1 MSKPRH
7 ADKDSAPTSSGPKQ
21 IHHLSN
27 YIFLFLLA
35 VFLIAVYTFLL
46 QKSYSTS
53 TLEANVDQNI
63 TCSDAIHKLV
73 SNTFTRD
80 DFTDINTVDNM
91 SSERYQTLQTTLNQ
105 IRSLNSTRYLY
116 TAKRNSEGKLIYLV
130 DGPDLDTSDFA
141 YPGTYIEDEM
151 IPYINSALSGKTI
164 YSQEII
170 DTTWGHI
177 FTACYPVKATDGSNE
192 IIGALCI
199 EMDMES
205 AYTFLSKSSRN
216 SLQIAI
222 AAAIVALLLLVCV
235 YHILQNQRAKDREQQ
250 MLLRKSAAAA
260 EAANKAKSAFL
271 FNMSHDIRTPMNAI
285 VGLTAI
291 AGANIESQD
300 RVIEC
305 LSKITES
312 SRHLLGL
319 INEVLD
325 MARIESGKMTLA
337 QEDFNLSELVDN
349 LITLTKPVLDE
360 HKHNFD
366 IHINHIEH
374 EAVCGDSLRI
384 QQVFVNLMSNAI
396 KYTPDGGNITFSIE
410 EKPNGFSELG
420 CYEFTIEDNG
430 IGMSPEFQK
439 IMFDPFSR
447 ADDHRTTR
455 VQGTGLG
462 MAISRNIVN
471 LMNGNIKV
479 ESTLHKGTK
488 ITVTIYLELQE
499 KEKEQDRNLM
509 NLPVLVVD
517 DDKTCCESTVA
528 TLKEIGITGE
538 WVLSGREAV
547 ERCYAHHELKNDY
560 FAVILDWKM
569 PDMDGIET
577 ARQIRKRIGKEITI
591 IVLTSYEFS
600 EIEEEAKAAGVDAFI
615 AKPLFR
621 SRLTAT
627 LRQFTSGRKEKTA
640 RNYLDEL
647 SEADYTGKRILLVE
661 DNELN
666 REIAVEILQ
675 MTGAEVETAENGKIA
690 VEKVEASPKG
700 LYDLIFMDIQMPVMN
715 GYEATAAIRSLPGE
729 QGKLPIVAMTANAF
743 AEDVQLAKNTG
754 MNGHIAKPLDMNKL
768 NDVLENWL

>member
-80 DFTDINTVDNM
+80 DFTDINTVDDM

-130 DGPDLDTSDFA
+130 DGLDLDTSDFA

-285 VGLTAI
+285 IGYAELSRNHLHEPDKLSEYLS
-291 AGANIESQD
+291 NIRTCGQKM
-300 RVIEC
+300 
-305 LSKITES
+305 LSIIDNILE
-312 SRHLLGL
+312 
-319 INEVLD
+319 I
-325 MARIESGKMTLA
+325 ARIENNQIVLEESICNIEESFDSCIVMFNTA
-337 QEDFNLSELVDN
+337 VQEKHQTITVHKQVANPYVYIDSSHLSE
-349 LITLTKPVLDE
+349 IVL
-360 HKHNFD
+360 NV
-366 IHINHIEH
+366 I
-374 EAVCGDSLRI
+374 
-384 QQVFVNLMSNAI
+384 SNAI
-396 KYTPDGGNITFSIE
+396 KYTGQNGKIDCCLTQKPHEDADWCYMEISIA
-410 EKPNGFSELG
+410 
-420 CYEFTIEDNG
+420 DNG
-430 IGMSPEFQK
+430 IGMSEEFQAH
-439 IMFDPFSR
+439 IFESFSR
-447 ADDHRTTR
+447 ERSSTISGIE
-455 VQGTGLG
+455 GTGLG
-462 MAISRNIVN
+462 MGIVKN
-471 LMNGNIKV
+471 LV
-479 ESTLHKGTK
+479 ELMHGTIEIQSSPGKGSTF
-488 ITVTIYLELQE
+488 TICIPC
-499 KEKEQDRNLM
+499 R
-509 NLPVLVVD
+509 
-517 DDKTCCESTVA
+517 
-528 TLKEIGITGE
+528 
-538 WVLSGREAV
+538 
-547 ERCYAHHELKNDY
+547 
-560 FAVILDWKM
+560 
-569 PDMDGIET
+569 T
-577 ARQIRKRIGKEITI
+577 ARK
-591 IVLTSYEFS
+591 
-600 EIEEEAKAAGVDAFI
+600 EEAE
-615 AKPLFR
+615 P
-621 SRLTAT
+621 
-627 LRQFTSGRKEKTA
+627 RKSSSDRPQKTFA
-640 RNYLDEL
+640 
-647 SEADYTGKRILLVE
+647 GKRILLAE
-661 DNELN
+661 DNDLN
-666 REIAVEILQ
+666 A
-675 MTGAEVETAENGKIA
+675 KIA
-690 VEKVEASPKG
+690 IELLSEEGLLVDRVSNGVACVEKLEKAAPDF
-700 LYDLIFMDIQMPVMN
+700 YDLILMDIQMPVMN
-715 GYEATAAIRSLPGE
+715 GYDATRKIRQLEDPFRSSI
-729 QGKLPIVAMTANAF
+729 PIIAMTANAF
-743 AEDVQLAKNTG
+743 AEDRQKALFVG
-754 MNGHIAKPLDMNKL
+754 MNDHVAKPVDMNVL
-768 NDVLENWL
+768 IPVLEKHIRTKKEN

>member
-130 DGPDLDTSDFA
+130 DGLDLDTSDFA

-285 VGLTAI
+285 IGYAELSRNHLHEPDKLSEYLS
-291 AGANIESQD
+291 NIRTCGQKM
-300 RVIEC
+300 
-305 LSKITES
+305 LSIIDNILE
-312 SRHLLGL
+312 
-319 INEVLD
+319 I
-325 MARIESGKMTLA
+325 ARIENNQIVLEESICNIEESFDSCIVMFNTA
-337 QEDFNLSELVDN
+337 VQEKHQTITVHKQVANPYVYIDSSHLSE
-349 LITLTKPVLDE
+349 IVL
-360 HKHNFD
+360 NV
-366 IHINHIEH
+366 I
-374 EAVCGDSLRI
+374 
-384 QQVFVNLMSNAI
+384 SNAI
-396 KYTPDGGNITFSIE
+396 KYTGQNGKIDCCLTQKPHEDADWCYMEISIA
-410 EKPNGFSELG
+410 
-420 CYEFTIEDNG
+420 DNG
-430 IGMSPEFQK
+430 IGMSEEFQAH
-439 IMFDPFSR
+439 IFESFSR
-447 ADDHRTTR
+447 EHSSTISGIE
-455 VQGTGLG
+455 GTGLG
-462 MAISRNIVN
+462 MGIVKN
-471 LMNGNIKV
+471 LVDLMHGMIEIQSSPGKG
-479 ESTLHKGTK
+479 STF
-488 ITVTIYLELQE
+488 TICIPC
-499 KEKEQDRNLM
+499 R
-509 NLPVLVVD
+509 
-517 DDKTCCESTVA
+517 
-528 TLKEIGITGE
+528 
-538 WVLSGREAV
+538 
-547 ERCYAHHELKNDY
+547 
-560 FAVILDWKM
+560 
-569 PDMDGIET
+569 T
-577 ARQIRKRIGKEITI
+577 ARK
-591 IVLTSYEFS
+591 
-600 EIEEEAKAAGVDAFI
+600 EEAEPRKSSSDRPQ
-615 AKPLFR
+615 K
-621 SRLTAT
+621 T
-627 LRQFTSGRKEKTA
+627 LA
-640 RNYLDEL
+640 
-647 SEADYTGKRILLVE
+647 GKRILLAE
-661 DNELN
+661 DNDLN
-666 REIAVEILQ
+666 AEIAIELLSEEGLLIDRVS
-675 MTGAEVETAENGKIA
+675 NGVA
-690 VEKVEASPKG
+690 CVEKLEKAAPDF
-700 LYDLIFMDIQMPVMN
+700 YDLILMDIQMPVMN
-715 GYEATAAIRSLPGE
+715 GYDATRKIRQLEDPFRSSI
-729 QGKLPIVAMTANAF
+729 PIIAMTANAF
-743 AEDVQLAKNTG
+743 AEDRQKALFVG
-754 MNGHIAKPLDMNKL
+754 MNDHVAKPVDMNVL
-768 NDVLENWL
+768 IPVLEKHIRTKKEN

>member
-130 DGPDLDTSDFA
+130 DGLDLDTSDFA

-285 VGLTAI
+285 IGYAELSLNHLHEPDKLSEYLSDIRTCGQKMLSI
-291 AGANIESQD
+291 IDNILE
-300 RVIEC
+300 I
-305 LSKITES
+305 
-312 SRHLLGL
+312 
-319 INEVLD
+319 
-325 MARIESGKMTLA
+325 ARIENNQIVLEESICNIEESFDSCIVMFNTA
-337 QEDFNLSELVDN
+337 VQEKHQTITVHKQVANPYVYIDSSHLSE
-349 LITLTKPVLDE
+349 IVL
-360 HKHNFD
+360 NV
-366 IHINHIEH
+366 I
-374 EAVCGDSLRI
+374 
-384 QQVFVNLMSNAI
+384 SNAI
-396 KYTPDGGNITFSIE
+396 KYTGQNGKIDCCLTQKPHEDADWCYMEISIA
-410 EKPNGFSELG
+410 
-420 CYEFTIEDNG
+420 DNG
-430 IGMSPEFQK
+430 IGMSEEFQAH
-439 IMFDPFSR
+439 IFESFSR
-447 ADDHRTTR
+447 EHSSTISGIE
-455 VQGTGLG
+455 GTGLG
-462 MAISRNIVN
+462 MGIVKN
-471 LMNGNIKV
+471 LVDLMHGMIEIQSSPGKG
-479 ESTLHKGTK
+479 STF
-488 ITVTIYLELQE
+488 TICIPC
-499 KEKEQDRNLM
+499 R
-509 NLPVLVVD
+509 
-517 DDKTCCESTVA
+517 TA
-528 TLKEIGITGE
+528 LKE
-538 WVLSGREAV
+538 EA
-547 ERCYAHHELKNDY
+547 E
-560 FAVILDWKM
+560 
-569 PDMDGIET
+569 P
-577 ARQIRKRIGKEITI
+577 RKSSSDRPQK
-591 IVLTSYEFS
+591 
-600 EIEEEAKAAGVDAFI
+600 
-615 AKPLFR
+615 
-621 SRLTAT
+621 T
-627 LRQFTSGRKEKTA
+627 LA
-640 RNYLDEL
+640 
-647 SEADYTGKRILLVE
+647 GKRILLAE
-661 DNELN
+661 DNDLN
-666 REIAVEILQ
+666 AEIAIELLSEEGLLVDR
-675 MTGAEVETAENGKIA
+675 VSNGVA
-690 VEKVEASPKG
+690 CVEKLEKAAPDF
-700 LYDLIFMDIQMPVMN
+700 YDLILMDIQMPVMN
-715 GYEATAAIRSLPGE
+715 GYDATRKIRQLEDPFRSSI
-729 QGKLPIVAMTANAF
+729 PIIAMTANAF
-743 AEDVQLAKNTG
+743 AEDRQKALFVG
-754 MNGHIAKPLDMNKL
+754 MNDHVAKPVDMNVL
-768 NDVLENWL
+768 IPVLEKHIRTKKEN

>member
-130 DGPDLDTSDFA
+130 DGLDLDTSDFA

-285 VGLTAI
+285 IGYAELSRNHLHEPDKLSEYLS
-291 AGANIESQD
+291 NIRTCGQKM
-300 RVIEC
+300 
-305 LSKITES
+305 LSIIDNILE
-312 SRHLLGL
+312 
-319 INEVLD
+319 I
-325 MARIESGKMTLA
+325 ARIENNQIVLEESICNIEESFDSCIVMFNTA
-337 QEDFNLSELVDN
+337 VQEKHQTITVHKQVANPYVYIDSSHLSE
-349 LITLTKPVLDE
+349 IVL
-360 HKHNFD
+360 NV
-366 IHINHIEH
+366 I
-374 EAVCGDSLRI
+374 
-384 QQVFVNLMSNAI
+384 SNAI
-396 KYTPDGGNITFSIE
+396 KYTGQNGKIDCCLTQKPHEDADWCYMEISIA
-410 EKPNGFSELG
+410 
-420 CYEFTIEDNG
+420 DNG
-430 IGMSPEFQK
+430 IGMSEEFQAH
-439 IMFDPFSR
+439 IFESFSR
-447 ADDHRTTR
+447 EHSSTISGIE
-455 VQGTGLG
+455 GTGLG
-462 MAISRNIVN
+462 MGIVKN
-471 LMNGNIKV
+471 LVDLMHGTIEIQSSPGKG
-479 ESTLHKGTK
+479 STF
-488 ITVTIYLELQE
+488 TICIPC
-499 KEKEQDRNLM
+499 R
-509 NLPVLVVD
+509 
-517 DDKTCCESTVA
+517 TA
-528 TLKEIGITGE
+528 LKE
-538 WVLSGREAV
+538 EA
-547 ERCYAHHELKNDY
+547 EPRKSSSDRPQKTLAGKWILLAEDNDLNAEIAIEL
-560 FAVILDWKM
+560 
-569 PDMDGIET
+569 
-577 ARQIRKRIGKEITI
+577 
-591 IVLTSYEFS
+591 
-600 EIEEEAKAAGVDAFI
+600 
-615 AKPLFR
+615 
-621 SRLTAT
+621 
-627 LRQFTSGRKEKTA
+627 
-640 RNYLDEL
+640 L
-647 SEADYTGKRILLVE
+647 SEEGLLV
-661 DNELN
+661 D
-666 REIAVEILQ
+666 RVS
-675 MTGAEVETAENGKIA
+675 NGVA
-690 VEKVEASPKG
+690 CVEKLEKVAPDF
-700 LYDLIFMDIQMPVMN
+700 YDLILMDIQMPVMN
-715 GYEATAAIRSLPGE
+715 GYDATRKIRQLEDPFRSSI
-729 QGKLPIVAMTANAF
+729 PIIAMTANAF
-743 AEDVQLAKNTG
+743 AEDRQKALFVG
-754 MNGHIAKPLDMNKL
+754 MNDHVAKPVDMNVL
-768 NDVLENWL
+768 IPVLEKHIRTKKEN

>member
-27 YIFLFLLA
+27 YIFLFLLT

-130 DGPDLDTSDFA
+130 DGLDLDTSDFA

-285 VGLTAI
+285 IGYAELSRNHLHEPDKLSEYLS
-291 AGANIESQD
+291 NIRTCGQKM
-300 RVIEC
+300 
-305 LSKITES
+305 LSIIDNILE
-312 SRHLLGL
+312 
-319 INEVLD
+319 I
-325 MARIESGKMTLA
+325 ARIENNQIVLEESICNIEESFDSCIVMFNTA
-337 QEDFNLSELVDN
+337 VQEKHQTITVHKQVANPYVYIDSSHLSE
-349 LITLTKPVLDE
+349 IVL
-360 HKHNFD
+360 NV
-366 IHINHIEH
+366 I
-374 EAVCGDSLRI
+374 
-384 QQVFVNLMSNAI
+384 SNAI
-396 KYTPDGGNITFSIE
+396 KYTGQNGKIDCCLTQKPHEDADWCYMEISIA
-410 EKPNGFSELG
+410 
-420 CYEFTIEDNG
+420 DNG
-430 IGMSPEFQK
+430 IGMSEEFQAH
-439 IMFDPFSR
+439 IFESFSR
-447 ADDHRTTR
+447 EHSSTISGIE
-455 VQGTGLG
+455 GTGLG
-462 MAISRNIVN
+462 MGIVKN
-471 LMNGNIKV
+471 LVDLMHGMIEIQSSPGKG
-479 ESTLHKGTK
+479 STF
-488 ITVTIYLELQE
+488 TICIPC
-499 KEKEQDRNLM
+499 R
-509 NLPVLVVD
+509 
-517 DDKTCCESTVA
+517 
-528 TLKEIGITGE
+528 
-538 WVLSGREAV
+538 
-547 ERCYAHHELKNDY
+547 
-560 FAVILDWKM
+560 
-569 PDMDGIET
+569 T
-577 ARQIRKRIGKEITI
+577 ARK
-591 IVLTSYEFS
+591 
-600 EIEEEAKAAGVDAFI
+600 EEAEPRKSSSDRPQ
-615 AKPLFR
+615 K
-621 SRLTAT
+621 T
-627 LRQFTSGRKEKTA
+627 LA
-640 RNYLDEL
+640 
-647 SEADYTGKRILLVE
+647 GKRILLAE
-661 DNELN
+661 DNDLN
-666 REIAVEILQ
+666 AEIAIELLSEEGLLVDR
-675 MTGAEVETAENGKIA
+675 VSNGVA
-690 VEKVEASPKG
+690 CVEKLEKAAPDF
-700 LYDLIFMDIQMPVMN
+700 YDLILMDIQMPVMN
-715 GYEATAAIRSLPGE
+715 GYDATRKIRQLEDPFRSSI
-729 QGKLPIVAMTANAF
+729 PIIAMTANAF
-743 AEDVQLAKNTG
+743 AEDRQKALFVG
-754 MNGHIAKPLDMNKL
+754 MNDHVAKPVDMNVL
-768 NDVLENWL
+768 IPVLEKHIRTKKEN

>member
-130 DGPDLDTSDFA
+130 DGLDLDTSDFA

-285 VGLTAI
+285 IGYAEFSRNHLHEPDKLSEYLS
-291 AGANIESQD
+291 NIRTCGQKM
-300 RVIEC
+300 
-305 LSKITES
+305 LSIIDNILE
-312 SRHLLGL
+312 
-319 INEVLD
+319 I
-325 MARIESGKMTLA
+325 ARIENNQIVLEESICNIEESFDSCIVMFNTA
-337 QEDFNLSELVDN
+337 VQEKHQTITVHKQVANPYVYIDSSHLSE
-349 LITLTKPVLDE
+349 IVL
-360 HKHNFD
+360 NV
-366 IHINHIEH
+366 I
-374 EAVCGDSLRI
+374 
-384 QQVFVNLMSNAI
+384 SNAI
-396 KYTPDGGNITFSIE
+396 KYTGQNGKIDCCLTQKPHEDADWCYMEISIA
-410 EKPNGFSELG
+410 
-420 CYEFTIEDNG
+420 DNG
-430 IGMSPEFQK
+430 IGMSEEFQAH
-439 IMFDPFSR
+439 IFESFSR
-447 ADDHRTTR
+447 EHSSTISGIE
-455 VQGTGLG
+455 GTGLG
-462 MAISRNIVN
+462 MGIVKN
-471 LMNGNIKV
+471 LVDLMHGMIEIQSSPGKG
-479 ESTLHKGTK
+479 STF
-488 ITVTIYLELQE
+488 TICIPC
-499 KEKEQDRNLM
+499 R
-509 NLPVLVVD
+509 
-517 DDKTCCESTVA
+517 
-528 TLKEIGITGE
+528 
-538 WVLSGREAV
+538 
-547 ERCYAHHELKNDY
+547 
-560 FAVILDWKM
+560 
-569 PDMDGIET
+569 T
-577 ARQIRKRIGKEITI
+577 ARK
-591 IVLTSYEFS
+591 
-600 EIEEEAKAAGVDAFI
+600 EEAEPRKSSSDRPQ
-615 AKPLFR
+615 K
-621 SRLTAT
+621 T
-627 LRQFTSGRKEKTA
+627 LA
-640 RNYLDEL
+640 
-647 SEADYTGKRILLVE
+647 GKRILLAE
-661 DNELN
+661 DNDLN
-666 REIAVEILQ
+666 AEIAIELLSEEGLLVDR
-675 MTGAEVETAENGKIA
+675 VSNGVA
-690 VEKVEASPKG
+690 CVEKLEKAAPDF
-700 LYDLIFMDIQMPVMN
+700 YDLILMDIQMPVMN
-715 GYEATAAIRSLPGE
+715 GYDATRKIRQLEDPFRSSI
-729 QGKLPIVAMTANAF
+729 PIIAMTANAF
-743 AEDVQLAKNTG
+743 AEDRQKALFVG
-754 MNGHIAKPLDMNKL
+754 MNDHVAKPVDMNVL
-768 NDVLENWL
+768 IPVLEKHIRTKKEN

>member
-80 DFTDINTVDNM
+80 DFTDINTVDDM

-130 DGPDLDTSDFA
+130 DGLDLDTSDFA

-260 EAANKAKSAFL
+260 EAANKAKSTFL

-285 VGLTAI
+285 IGYAELSRNHLHEPDKLSEYLS
-291 AGANIESQD
+291 NIRTCGQKM
-300 RVIEC
+300 
-305 LSKITES
+305 LSIIDNILE
-312 SRHLLGL
+312 
-319 INEVLD
+319 I
-325 MARIESGKMTLA
+325 ARIENNQIVLEESICNIEESFDSCIVMFNTA
-337 QEDFNLSELVDN
+337 VQEKHQTIAVHKQVANPYVYIDSSHLSE
-349 LITLTKPVLDE
+349 IVL
-360 HKHNFD
+360 NV
-366 IHINHIEH
+366 I
-374 EAVCGDSLRI
+374 
-384 QQVFVNLMSNAI
+384 SNAI
-396 KYTPDGGNITFSIE
+396 KYTGQNGKIDCCLTQKPHEDADWCYMEISIA
-410 EKPNGFSELG
+410 
-420 CYEFTIEDNG
+420 DNG
-430 IGMSPEFQK
+430 IGMSEEFQAH
-439 IMFDPFSR
+439 IFESFSR
-447 ADDHRTTR
+447 EHSSTISGIE
-455 VQGTGLG
+455 GTGLG
-462 MAISRNIVN
+462 MGIVKN
-471 LMNGNIKV
+471 LVDLMHGMIEIQSSPGKG
-479 ESTLHKGTK
+479 STF
-488 ITVTIYLELQE
+488 TICIPC
-499 KEKEQDRNLM
+499 R
-509 NLPVLVVD
+509 
-517 DDKTCCESTVA
+517 
-528 TLKEIGITGE
+528 
-538 WVLSGREAV
+538 
-547 ERCYAHHELKNDY
+547 
-560 FAVILDWKM
+560 
-569 PDMDGIET
+569 T
-577 ARQIRKRIGKEITI
+577 ARK
-591 IVLTSYEFS
+591 
-600 EIEEEAKAAGVDAFI
+600 EEAEPRKSSSDRPQ
-615 AKPLFR
+615 K
-621 SRLTAT
+621 T
-627 LRQFTSGRKEKTA
+627 LA
-640 RNYLDEL
+640 
-647 SEADYTGKRILLVE
+647 GKRILLAE
-661 DNELN
+661 DNDLN
-666 REIAVEILQ
+666 AEIAIELLSEEGLLVDR
-675 MTGAEVETAENGKIA
+675 VSNGVA
-690 VEKVEASPKG
+690 CMEKLEKAAPDF
-700 LYDLIFMDIQMPVMN
+700 YDLILMDIQMPVMN
-715 GYEATAAIRSLPGE
+715 GYDATRKIRQLEDPFRSSI
-729 QGKLPIVAMTANAF
+729 PIIAMTANAF
-743 AEDVQLAKNTG
+743 AEDRQKALFVG
-754 MNGHIAKPLDMNKL
+754 MNDHVAKPVDMNVL
-768 NDVLENWL
+768 IPVLEKHIRTKKEN

>member
-130 DGPDLDTSDFA
+130 DGLDLDTSDFA

-285 VGLTAI
+285 IGYAELSQNHLHEPDKLSEYLS
-291 AGANIESQD
+291 NIRTCGQKM
-300 RVIEC
+300 
-305 LSKITES
+305 LSIIDNILE
-312 SRHLLGL
+312 
-319 INEVLD
+319 I
-325 MARIESGKMTLA
+325 ARIENNQIVLEESICNIEESFDSCIVMFNTA
-337 QEDFNLSELVDN
+337 VQEKHQTITVHKQVANPYVYIDSSHLSE
-349 LITLTKPVLDE
+349 IVL
-360 HKHNFD
+360 NV
-366 IHINHIEH
+366 I
-374 EAVCGDSLRI
+374 
-384 QQVFVNLMSNAI
+384 SNAI
-396 KYTPDGGNITFSIE
+396 KYTGQNGKIDCCLTQKPHEDADWCYMEISIA
-410 EKPNGFSELG
+410 
-420 CYEFTIEDNG
+420 DNG
-430 IGMSPEFQK
+430 IGMSEEFQAH
-439 IMFDPFSR
+439 IFESFSR
-447 ADDHRTTR
+447 EHSSTISGIE
-455 VQGTGLG
+455 GTGLG
-462 MAISRNIVN
+462 MGIVKN
-471 LMNGNIKV
+471 LVDLMHGTIEIQSSPGKG
-479 ESTLHKGTK
+479 STF
-488 ITVTIYLELQE
+488 TICIPC
-499 KEKEQDRNLM
+499 R
-509 NLPVLVVD
+509 
-517 DDKTCCESTVA
+517 TA
-528 TLKEIGITGE
+528 LKE
-538 WVLSGREAV
+538 EA
-547 ERCYAHHELKNDY
+547 E
-560 FAVILDWKM
+560 
-569 PDMDGIET
+569 P
-577 ARQIRKRIGKEITI
+577 RKSSSDRPQK
-591 IVLTSYEFS
+591 
-600 EIEEEAKAAGVDAFI
+600 
-615 AKPLFR
+615 
-621 SRLTAT
+621 T
-627 LRQFTSGRKEKTA
+627 LA
-640 RNYLDEL
+640 
-647 SEADYTGKRILLVE
+647 GKRILLAE
-661 DNELN
+661 DNDLN
-666 REIAVEILQ
+666 AEIAIELLSEEGLLVDR
-675 MTGAEVETAENGKIA
+675 VSNGVA
-690 VEKVEASPKG
+690 CVEKLEKVAPDF
-700 LYDLIFMDIQMPVMN
+700 YDLILMDIQMPVMN
-715 GYEATAAIRSLPGE
+715 GYDATRKIRQLEDPFRSSI
-729 QGKLPIVAMTANAF
+729 PIIAMTANAF
-743 AEDVQLAKNTG
+743 AEDRQKALFVG
-754 MNGHIAKPLDMNKL
+754 MNDHVAKPVDMNVL
-768 NDVLENWL
+768 IPVLEKHIRTKKEN

>member
-80 DFTDINTVDNM
+80 DFTDINTVDDM

-130 DGPDLDTSDFA
+130 DGLDLDTSDFA

-285 VGLTAI
+285 IGYAELSLNHLHEPDKLSEYLSDIRTCGQKMLSI
-291 AGANIESQD
+291 IDNILE
-300 RVIEC
+300 I
-305 LSKITES
+305 
-312 SRHLLGL
+312 
-319 INEVLD
+319 
-325 MARIESGKMTLA
+325 ARIENNQIVLEESICNIEESFDSCIVMFNTA
-337 QEDFNLSELVDN
+337 VQEKHQTITVHKQVANPYVYIDSSHLSE
-349 LITLTKPVLDE
+349 IVL
-360 HKHNFD
+360 NV
-366 IHINHIEH
+366 I
-374 EAVCGDSLRI
+374 
-384 QQVFVNLMSNAI
+384 SNAI
-396 KYTPDGGNITFSIE
+396 KYTGQNGKIDCCLTQKPHEDADWCYMEISIA
-410 EKPNGFSELG
+410 
-420 CYEFTIEDNG
+420 DNG
-430 IGMSPEFQK
+430 IGMSEEFQAH
-439 IMFDPFSR
+439 IFESFSR
-447 ADDHRTTR
+447 EHSSTISGIE
-455 VQGTGLG
+455 GTGLG
-462 MAISRNIVN
+462 MGIVKN
-471 LMNGNIKV
+471 LVDLMHGMIEIQSSPGKG
-479 ESTLHKGTK
+479 STF
-488 ITVTIYLELQE
+488 TICIPC
-499 KEKEQDRNLM
+499 R
-509 NLPVLVVD
+509 
-517 DDKTCCESTVA
+517 
-528 TLKEIGITGE
+528 
-538 WVLSGREAV
+538 
-547 ERCYAHHELKNDY
+547 
-560 FAVILDWKM
+560 
-569 PDMDGIET
+569 T
-577 ARQIRKRIGKEITI
+577 ARK
-591 IVLTSYEFS
+591 
-600 EIEEEAKAAGVDAFI
+600 EEAEPRKSSSDRPQ
-615 AKPLFR
+615 K
-621 SRLTAT
+621 T
-627 LRQFTSGRKEKTA
+627 LA
-640 RNYLDEL
+640 
-647 SEADYTGKRILLVE
+647 GKRILLAE
-661 DNELN
+661 DNDLN
-666 REIAVEILQ
+666 AEIAIELLSEEGLLVDR
-675 MTGAEVETAENGKIA
+675 VSNGVA
-690 VEKVEASPKG
+690 CVEKLEKAAPDF
-700 LYDLIFMDIQMPVMN
+700 YDLILMDIQMPVMN
-715 GYEATAAIRSLPGE
+715 GYDATRKIRQLEDPFRSSI
-729 QGKLPIVAMTANAF
+729 PIIAMTANAF
-743 AEDVQLAKNTG
+743 AEDRQKALFVG
-754 MNGHIAKPLDMNKL
+754 MNDHVAKPVDMNVL
-768 NDVLENWL
+768 IPVLEKHIRTKKEN

>member
-130 DGPDLDTSDFA
+130 DGLDLDTSDFA

-285 VGLTAI
+285 IGYAELSRNHLHEPDKLSEYLSDIRTCGQKMLSI
-291 AGANIESQD
+291 IDNILE
-300 RVIEC
+300 I
-305 LSKITES
+305 
-312 SRHLLGL
+312 
-319 INEVLD
+319 
-325 MARIESGKMTLA
+325 ARIENNQIVLEESICNIEESFDSCIVMFNTA
-337 QEDFNLSELVDN
+337 VQEKHQTITVHKQVANPYVYIDSSHLSE
-349 LITLTKPVLDE
+349 IVL
-360 HKHNFD
+360 NV
-366 IHINHIEH
+366 I
-374 EAVCGDSLRI
+374 
-384 QQVFVNLMSNAI
+384 SNAI
-396 KYTPDGGNITFSIE
+396 KYTGQNGKIDCCLTQKPHEDADWCYMEISIA
-410 EKPNGFSELG
+410 
-420 CYEFTIEDNG
+420 DNG
-430 IGMSPEFQK
+430 IGMSEEFQAH
-439 IMFDPFSR
+439 IFESFSR
-447 ADDHRTTR
+447 EHSSTISGIE
-455 VQGTGLG
+455 GTGLG
-462 MAISRNIVN
+462 MGIVKN
-471 LMNGNIKV
+471 LVDLMHGMIEIQSSPGKG
-479 ESTLHKGTK
+479 STF
-488 ITVTIYLELQE
+488 TICIPC
-499 KEKEQDRNLM
+499 R
-509 NLPVLVVD
+509 
-517 DDKTCCESTVA
+517 
-528 TLKEIGITGE
+528 
-538 WVLSGREAV
+538 
-547 ERCYAHHELKNDY
+547 
-560 FAVILDWKM
+560 
-569 PDMDGIET
+569 T
-577 ARQIRKRIGKEITI
+577 ARK
-591 IVLTSYEFS
+591 
-600 EIEEEAKAAGVDAFI
+600 EEAEPRKSLSDRPQ
-615 AKPLFR
+615 K
-621 SRLTAT
+621 T
-627 LRQFTSGRKEKTA
+627 LA
-640 RNYLDEL
+640 
-647 SEADYTGKRILLVE
+647 GKRILLAE
-661 DNELN
+661 DNDLN
-666 REIAVEILQ
+666 AEIAIELLSEEGLLVDR
-675 MTGAEVETAENGKIA
+675 VSNGVA
-690 VEKVEASPKG
+690 CVEKLEKAAPDF
-700 LYDLIFMDIQMPVMN
+700 YDLILMDIQMPVMN
-715 GYEATAAIRSLPGE
+715 GYDATRKIRQLEDPFRSSI
-729 QGKLPIVAMTANAF
+729 PIIAMTANAF
-743 AEDVQLAKNTG
+743 AEDRQKALFVG
-754 MNGHIAKPLDMNKL
+754 MNDHVAKPVDMNVL
-768 NDVLENWL
+768 IPVLEKHIRTKKEN

>member
-46 QKSYSTS
+46 QKSYSTI

-130 DGPDLDTSDFA
+130 DGLDLDTSDFA

-285 VGLTAI
+285 IGYAELSRNHLHEPDKLSEYLSDIRTCGQKMLSI
-291 AGANIESQD
+291 IDNILE
-300 RVIEC
+300 I
-305 LSKITES
+305 
-312 SRHLLGL
+312 
-319 INEVLD
+319 
-325 MARIESGKMTLA
+325 ARIENNQIVLEESICNIEESFDSCIVMFNTA
-337 QEDFNLSELVDN
+337 VQEKHQTITVHKQVANPYVYIDSSHLSE
-349 LITLTKPVLDE
+349 IVL
-360 HKHNFD
+360 NV
-366 IHINHIEH
+366 I
-374 EAVCGDSLRI
+374 
-384 QQVFVNLMSNAI
+384 SNAI
-396 KYTPDGGNITFSIE
+396 KYTGQNGKIDCCLTQKPHEDADWCYMEISIA
-410 EKPNGFSELG
+410 
-420 CYEFTIEDNG
+420 DNG
-430 IGMSPEFQK
+430 IGMSEEFQAH
-439 IMFDPFSR
+439 IFESFSR
-447 ADDHRTTR
+447 EHSSTISGIE
-455 VQGTGLG
+455 GTGLG
-462 MAISRNIVN
+462 MGIVKN
-471 LMNGNIKV
+471 LVDLMHGMIEIQSSPGKG
-479 ESTLHKGTK
+479 STF
-488 ITVTIYLELQE
+488 TICIPC
-499 KEKEQDRNLM
+499 R
-509 NLPVLVVD
+509 
-517 DDKTCCESTVA
+517 TA
-528 TLKEIGITGE
+528 LKE
-538 WVLSGREAV
+538 EA
-547 ERCYAHHELKNDY
+547 E
-560 FAVILDWKM
+560 
-569 PDMDGIET
+569 P
-577 ARQIRKRIGKEITI
+577 RKSSSDRPQK
-591 IVLTSYEFS
+591 
-600 EIEEEAKAAGVDAFI
+600 
-615 AKPLFR
+615 
-621 SRLTAT
+621 T
-627 LRQFTSGRKEKTA
+627 LA
-640 RNYLDEL
+640 
-647 SEADYTGKRILLVE
+647 GKRILLAE
-661 DNELN
+661 DNDLN
-666 REIAVEILQ
+666 AEIAIELLSEEGLLVDR
-675 MTGAEVETAENGKIA
+675 VSNGVA
-690 VEKVEASPKG
+690 CVEK
-700 LYDLIFMDIQMPVMN
+700 F
-715 GYEATAAIRSLPGE
+715 
-729 QGKLPIVAMTANAF
+729 
-743 AEDVQLAKNTG
+743 
-754 MNGHIAKPLDMNKL
+754 
-768 NDVLENWL
+768 

>member
-21 IHHLSN
+21 LHHLSN

-130 DGPDLDTSDFA
+130 DGLDLDTSDFA

-285 VGLTAI
+285 IGYAELSRNHLHEPDKLSEYLSDIRTCGQKMLSI
-291 AGANIESQD
+291 IDNILE
-300 RVIEC
+300 I
-305 LSKITES
+305 
-312 SRHLLGL
+312 
-319 INEVLD
+319 
-325 MARIESGKMTLA
+325 ARIENNQIVLEESICNIEESFDSCIVMFNTA
-337 QEDFNLSELVDN
+337 VQEKHQTITVHKQVANPYVYIDSSHLSE
-349 LITLTKPVLDE
+349 IVL
-360 HKHNFD
+360 NV
-366 IHINHIEH
+366 I
-374 EAVCGDSLRI
+374 
-384 QQVFVNLMSNAI
+384 SNAI
-396 KYTPDGGNITFSIE
+396 KYTGQNGKIDCCLTQKPHEDADWCYMEISIA
-410 EKPNGFSELG
+410 
-420 CYEFTIEDNG
+420 DNG
-430 IGMSPEFQK
+430 IGMSEEFQAH
-439 IMFDPFSR
+439 IFESFSR
-447 ADDHRTTR
+447 EHSSTISGIE
-455 VQGTGLG
+455 GTGLG
-462 MAISRNIVN
+462 MGIVKN
-471 LMNGNIKV
+471 LVDLMHGMIEIQSSPGKG
-479 ESTLHKGTK
+479 STF
-488 ITVTIYLELQE
+488 TICIPC
-499 KEKEQDRNLM
+499 R
-509 NLPVLVVD
+509 
-517 DDKTCCESTVA
+517 
-528 TLKEIGITGE
+528 
-538 WVLSGREAV
+538 
-547 ERCYAHHELKNDY
+547 
-560 FAVILDWKM
+560 
-569 PDMDGIET
+569 T
-577 ARQIRKRIGKEITI
+577 ARK
-591 IVLTSYEFS
+591 
-600 EIEEEAKAAGVDAFI
+600 EEAEPRKSSSDRPQ
-615 AKPLFR
+615 K
-621 SRLTAT
+621 T
-627 LRQFTSGRKEKTA
+627 LA
-640 RNYLDEL
+640 
-647 SEADYTGKRILLVE
+647 GKRILLAE
-661 DNELN
+661 DNDLN
-666 REIAVEILQ
+666 AEIAIELLSEEGLLVDR
-675 MTGAEVETAENGKIA
+675 VSNGVA
-690 VEKVEASPKG
+690 CVEKLEKAAPDF
-700 LYDLIFMDIQMPVMN
+700 YDLILMDIQMPVMN
-715 GYEATAAIRSLPGE
+715 GYDATRKIRQLEDPFRSSI
-729 QGKLPIVAMTANAF
+729 PIIAMTANAF
-743 AEDVQLAKNTG
+743 AEDRQKALFVG
-754 MNGHIAKPLDMNKL
+754 MNDHVAKPVDMNVL
-768 NDVLENWL
+768 IPVLEKHIRTKKEN

>member
-130 DGPDLDTSDFA
+130 DGLDLDTSDFA

-285 VGLTAI
+285 IGYAELSRNHLHEPDKLSEYLS
-291 AGANIESQD
+291 NIRTCGQKM
-300 RVIEC
+300 
-305 LSKITES
+305 LSIIDNILE
-312 SRHLLGL
+312 
-319 INEVLD
+319 I
-325 MARIESGKMTLA
+325 ARIENNQIVLEESICNIEESFDSCIVMFNTA
-337 QEDFNLSELVDN
+337 VQEKHQTITVHKQVANPYVYIDSSHLSE
-349 LITLTKPVLDE
+349 IVL
-360 HKHNFD
+360 NV
-366 IHINHIEH
+366 I
-374 EAVCGDSLRI
+374 
-384 QQVFVNLMSNAI
+384 SNAI
-396 KYTPDGGNITFSIE
+396 KYTGQNGKIDCCLTQKPHEDADWCYMEISIA
-410 EKPNGFSELG
+410 
-420 CYEFTIEDNG
+420 DNG
-430 IGMSPEFQK
+430 IGMSEEFQAH
-439 IMFDPFSR
+439 IFESFSR
-447 ADDHRTTR
+447 ERSSTISGIE
-455 VQGTGLG
+455 GTGLG
-462 MAISRNIVN
+462 MGIVKN
-471 LMNGNIKV
+471 LVDLMHGTIEIQSSPGKG
-479 ESTLHKGTK
+479 STF
-488 ITVTIYLELQE
+488 TICIPC
-499 KEKEQDRNLM
+499 R
-509 NLPVLVVD
+509 
-517 DDKTCCESTVA
+517 
-528 TLKEIGITGE
+528 
-538 WVLSGREAV
+538 
-547 ERCYAHHELKNDY
+547 
-560 FAVILDWKM
+560 
-569 PDMDGIET
+569 T
-577 ARQIRKRIGKEITI
+577 ARK
-591 IVLTSYEFS
+591 
-600 EIEEEAKAAGVDAFI
+600 EEAEPRKSSSDRPQ
-615 AKPLFR
+615 K
-621 SRLTAT
+621 T
-627 LRQFTSGRKEKTA
+627 LA
-640 RNYLDEL
+640 
-647 SEADYTGKRILLVE
+647 GKRILLAE
-661 DNELN
+661 DNDLN
-666 REIAVEILQ
+666 AEIAIELLTEEGLLVDR
-675 MTGAEVETAENGKIA
+675 VSNGVA
-690 VEKVEASPKG
+690 CVEKLEKAAPDF
-700 LYDLIFMDIQMPVMN
+700 YDLILMDIQMLVMN
-715 GYEATAAIRSLPGE
+715 GYDATRKIRQLEDPFRSSI
-729 QGKLPIVAMTANAF
+729 PIIAMTANAF
-743 AEDVQLAKNTG
+743 AEDRQKALFVG
-754 MNGHIAKPLDMNKL
+754 MNDHVAKPVDMNVL
-768 NDVLENWL
+768 IPVLEKHIRTKKEN

>member
-130 DGPDLDTSDFA
+130 DGLDLDTSDYA

-285 VGLTAI
+285 IGYAELSRNHLHEPDKLSEYLS
-291 AGANIESQD
+291 NIRTCGQKM
-300 RVIEC
+300 
-305 LSKITES
+305 LSIIDNILE
-312 SRHLLGL
+312 
-319 INEVLD
+319 I
-325 MARIESGKMTLA
+325 ARIENNQIVLEESICNIEESFDSCIVMFNTA
-337 QEDFNLSELVDN
+337 VQEKHQTITVHKQVANPYVYIDSSHLSE
-349 LITLTKPVLDE
+349 IVL
-360 HKHNFD
+360 NV
-366 IHINHIEH
+366 I
-374 EAVCGDSLRI
+374 
-384 QQVFVNLMSNAI
+384 SNAI
-396 KYTPDGGNITFSIE
+396 KYTGQNGKIDCCLTQKPHEDADWCYMEISIA
-410 EKPNGFSELG
+410 
-420 CYEFTIEDNG
+420 DNG
-430 IGMSPEFQK
+430 IGMSEEFQAH
-439 IMFDPFSR
+439 IFESFSR
-447 ADDHRTTR
+447 EHSSTISGIE
-455 VQGTGLG
+455 GTGLG
-462 MAISRNIVN
+462 MGIVKN
-471 LMNGNIKV
+471 LVDLMHGTIEIQSSPGKG
-479 ESTLHKGTK
+479 STF
-488 ITVTIYLELQE
+488 TICIPC
-499 KEKEQDRNLM
+499 R
-509 NLPVLVVD
+509 
-517 DDKTCCESTVA
+517 TA
-528 TLKEIGITGE
+528 LKE
-538 WVLSGREAV
+538 EA
-547 ERCYAHHELKNDY
+547 E
-560 FAVILDWKM
+560 
-569 PDMDGIET
+569 P
-577 ARQIRKRIGKEITI
+577 RKSSSDRPQK
-591 IVLTSYEFS
+591 
-600 EIEEEAKAAGVDAFI
+600 
-615 AKPLFR
+615 
-621 SRLTAT
+621 T
-627 LRQFTSGRKEKTA
+627 LA
-640 RNYLDEL
+640 
-647 SEADYTGKRILLVE
+647 GKRILLAE
-661 DNELN
+661 DNDLN
-666 REIAVEILQ
+666 AEIAIELLSEEGLLVDR
-675 MTGAEVETAENGKIA
+675 VSNGVA
-690 VEKVEASPKG
+690 CVEKLEKVAPDF
-700 LYDLIFMDIQMPVMN
+700 YDLILMDIQMPVMN
-715 GYEATAAIRSLPGE
+715 GYDATRKIRQLEDPFRSSI
-729 QGKLPIVAMTANAF
+729 PIIAMTANAF
-743 AEDVQLAKNTG
+743 AEDRQKALFVG
-754 MNGHIAKPLDMNKL
+754 MNDHVAKPVDMNVL
-768 NDVLENWL
+768 IPVLEKHIRTKKEN

>member
-130 DGPDLDTSDFA
+130 DGLDLDTSDFA

-285 VGLTAI
+285 IGYAELSRNHLHEPDKLSEYLSDIRTCGQKMLSI
-291 AGANIESQD
+291 IDNILE
-300 RVIEC
+300 I
-305 LSKITES
+305 
-312 SRHLLGL
+312 
-319 INEVLD
+319 
-325 MARIESGKMTLA
+325 ARIENNQIVLEESICNIEESFDSCIVMFNTA
-337 QEDFNLSELVDN
+337 VQEKHQTITVHKQVANPYVYIDSSHLSE
-349 LITLTKPVLDE
+349 IVL
-360 HKHNFD
+360 NV
-366 IHINHIEH
+366 I
-374 EAVCGDSLRI
+374 
-384 QQVFVNLMSNAI
+384 SNAI
-396 KYTPDGGNITFSIE
+396 KYTGQNGKIDCCLTQKPHEDADWCYMEISIA
-410 EKPNGFSELG
+410 
-420 CYEFTIEDNG
+420 DNG
-430 IGMSPEFQK
+430 IGMSEEFQAH
-439 IMFDPFSR
+439 IFESFSR
-447 ADDHRTTR
+447 EHSSTISGIE
-455 VQGTGLG
+455 GTGLG
-462 MAISRNIVN
+462 MGIVKN
-471 LMNGNIKV
+471 LVDLMHGMIEIQSSPGKG
-479 ESTLHKGTK
+479 STF
-488 ITVTIYLELQE
+488 TICIPC
-499 KEKEQDRNLM
+499 R
-509 NLPVLVVD
+509 
-517 DDKTCCESTVA
+517 
-528 TLKEIGITGE
+528 
-538 WVLSGREAV
+538 
-547 ERCYAHHELKNDY
+547 
-560 FAVILDWKM
+560 
-569 PDMDGIET
+569 T
-577 ARQIRKRIGKEITI
+577 ARK
-591 IVLTSYEFS
+591 
-600 EIEEEAKAAGVDAFI
+600 EEAEPRKSSSDRPQKTLAGKKILLAEDNDLNAEIAIELLSEEGLLVDRVSNGVACVEKLEKAAPDF
-615 AKPLFR
+615 
-621 SRLTAT
+621 
-627 LRQFTSGRKEKTA
+627 
-640 RNYLDEL
+640 
-647 SEADYTGKRILLVE
+647 
-661 DNELN
+661 
-666 REIAVEILQ
+666 
-675 MTGAEVETAENGKIA
+675 
-690 VEKVEASPKG
+690 
-700 LYDLIFMDIQMPVMN
+700 YDLILMDIQMPVMN
-715 GYEATAAIRSLPGE
+715 GYDATRKIRQLEDPFRSSI
-729 QGKLPIVAMTANAF
+729 PIIAMTANAF
-743 AEDVQLAKNTG
+743 AEDRQKALFVG
-754 MNGHIAKPLDMNKL
+754 MNDHVAKPVDMNVL
-768 NDVLENWL
+768 IPVLEKHIRTKKEN

>member
-7 ADKDSAPTSSGPKQ
+7 GDKDSAPTSSGPKQ

-130 DGPDLDTSDFA
+130 DGLDLDTSDFA

-285 VGLTAI
+285 IGYAELSRNHLHEPDKLSEYLS
-291 AGANIESQD
+291 NIRTCGQKM
-300 RVIEC
+300 
-305 LSKITES
+305 LSIIDNILE
-312 SRHLLGL
+312 
-319 INEVLD
+319 I
-325 MARIESGKMTLA
+325 ARIENNQIVLEESICNIEESFDSCIVMFNTA
-337 QEDFNLSELVDN
+337 VQEKHQTITVHKQVAIPYVYIDSSHLSE
-349 LITLTKPVLDE
+349 IVL
-360 HKHNFD
+360 NV
-366 IHINHIEH
+366 I
-374 EAVCGDSLRI
+374 
-384 QQVFVNLMSNAI
+384 SNAI
-396 KYTPDGGNITFSIE
+396 KYTGQNGKIDCCLTQKPHEDADWCYMEISIA
-410 EKPNGFSELG
+410 
-420 CYEFTIEDNG
+420 DNG
-430 IGMSPEFQK
+430 IGMSEEFQAH
-439 IMFDPFSR
+439 IFESFSR
-447 ADDHRTTR
+447 EHSSTISGIE
-455 VQGTGLG
+455 GTGLG
-462 MAISRNIVN
+462 MGIVKN
-471 LMNGNIKV
+471 LVDLMHGTIEIQSSPGKG
-479 ESTLHKGTK
+479 STF
-488 ITVTIYLELQE
+488 TICIPC
-499 KEKEQDRNLM
+499 R
-509 NLPVLVVD
+509 
-517 DDKTCCESTVA
+517 
-528 TLKEIGITGE
+528 
-538 WVLSGREAV
+538 
-547 ERCYAHHELKNDY
+547 
-560 FAVILDWKM
+560 
-569 PDMDGIET
+569 T
-577 ARQIRKRIGKEITI
+577 ARK
-591 IVLTSYEFS
+591 
-600 EIEEEAKAAGVDAFI
+600 EEAEPRKSSSDRPQ
-615 AKPLFR
+615 K
-621 SRLTAT
+621 T
-627 LRQFTSGRKEKTA
+627 LA
-640 RNYLDEL
+640 
-647 SEADYTGKRILLVE
+647 GKRILLAE
-661 DNELN
+661 DNDLN
-666 REIAVEILQ
+666 AEIAIELLSEEGLLVDR
-675 MTGAEVETAENGKIA
+675 VSNGVA
-690 VEKVEASPKG
+690 CVEKLEKAAPDF
-700 LYDLIFMDIQMPVMN
+700 YDLILMDIQMPVMN
-715 GYEATAAIRSLPGE
+715 GYDATRKIRQLEDPFRSSI
-729 QGKLPIVAMTANAF
+729 PIIAMTANAF
-743 AEDVQLAKNTG
+743 AEDRQKALFVG
-754 MNGHIAKPLDMNKL
+754 MNDHIAKPVDMNVL
-768 NDVLENWL
+768 IPVLEKHIRTKKEN

>member
-7 ADKDSAPTSSGPKQ
+7 TDKDSAPTSSGPKQ

-130 DGPDLDTSDFA
+130 DGLDLDTSDFA

-285 VGLTAI
+285 IGYAELSRNHLHEPDKLSEYLS
-291 AGANIESQD
+291 NIRTCGQKM
-300 RVIEC
+300 
-305 LSKITES
+305 LSIIDNILE
-312 SRHLLGL
+312 
-319 INEVLD
+319 I
-325 MARIESGKMTLA
+325 ARIENNQIVLEESICNIEESFDSCIVMFNTA
-337 QEDFNLSELVDN
+337 VQEKHQTITVHKQVANPYVYIDSSHLSE
-349 LITLTKPVLDE
+349 IVL
-360 HKHNFD
+360 NV
-366 IHINHIEH
+366 I
-374 EAVCGDSLRI
+374 
-384 QQVFVNLMSNAI
+384 SNAI
-396 KYTPDGGNITFSIE
+396 KYTGQNGKIDCCLTQKPHEDADWCYMEISIA
-410 EKPNGFSELG
+410 
-420 CYEFTIEDNG
+420 DNG
-430 IGMSPEFQK
+430 IGMSEEFQAH
-439 IMFDPFSR
+439 IFESFSR
-447 ADDHRTTR
+447 EHSSTISGIE
-455 VQGTGLG
+455 GTGLG
-462 MAISRNIVN
+462 MGIVKN
-471 LMNGNIKV
+471 LVDLMHGMIEIQSSPGKG
-479 ESTLHKGTK
+479 STF
-488 ITVTIYLELQE
+488 TICIPC
-499 KEKEQDRNLM
+499 R
-509 NLPVLVVD
+509 
-517 DDKTCCESTVA
+517 
-528 TLKEIGITGE
+528 
-538 WVLSGREAV
+538 
-547 ERCYAHHELKNDY
+547 
-560 FAVILDWKM
+560 
-569 PDMDGIET
+569 T
-577 ARQIRKRIGKEITI
+577 ARK
-591 IVLTSYEFS
+591 
-600 EIEEEAKAAGVDAFI
+600 EEAEPRKSSSDRPQ
-615 AKPLFR
+615 K
-621 SRLTAT
+621 T
-627 LRQFTSGRKEKTA
+627 LA
-640 RNYLDEL
+640 
-647 SEADYTGKRILLVE
+647 GKRILLAE
-661 DNELN
+661 DNDLN
-666 REIAVEILQ
+666 AEIAIELLSEEGLLVDR
-675 MTGAEVETAENGKIA
+675 VSNGVA
-690 VEKVEASPKG
+690 CMEKLEKAAPDF
-700 LYDLIFMDIQMPVMN
+700 YDLILMDIQMPVMN
-715 GYEATAAIRSLPGE
+715 GYDATRKIRQLEDPFRSSI
-729 QGKLPIVAMTANAF
+729 PIIAMTANAF
-743 AEDVQLAKNTG
+743 AEDRQKVLFVG
-754 MNGHIAKPLDMNKL
+754 MNDHVAKPVDMNVL
-768 NDVLENWL
+768 IPVLEKHIRTKKEN

>member
-7 ADKDSAPTSSGPKQ
+7 ADKDSSPTSSGPKQ

-130 DGPDLDTSDFA
+130 DGLDLDTSDFA

-285 VGLTAI
+285 IGYAELSRNHLHEPDKLSEYLSNIRTCGQKMLSIIDNILEI
-291 AGANIESQD
+291 AQIENNQIVLEESICNIEESFDSCIVMFNTAVQ
-300 RVIEC
+300 E
-305 LSKITES
+305 KHQTITVHKQVANPYVYIDS
-312 SRHLLGL
+312 SH
-319 INEVLD
+319 
-325 MARIESGKMTLA
+325 
-337 QEDFNLSELVDN
+337 LSE
-349 LITLTKPVLDE
+349 IVL
-360 HKHNFD
+360 NV
-366 IHINHIEH
+366 I
-374 EAVCGDSLRI
+374 
-384 QQVFVNLMSNAI
+384 SNAI
-396 KYTPDGGNITFSIE
+396 KYTGQNGKIDYCLTQKPHEDADWCYMEISIA
-410 EKPNGFSELG
+410 
-420 CYEFTIEDNG
+420 DNG
-430 IGMSPEFQK
+430 IGMSEEFQAH
-439 IMFDPFSR
+439 IFESFSR
-447 ADDHRTTR
+447 EHSSTISGIE
-455 VQGTGLG
+455 GTGLG
-462 MAISRNIVN
+462 MGIVKN
-471 LMNGNIKV
+471 LVDLMHGMIEIQSSPGKG
-479 ESTLHKGTK
+479 STF
-488 ITVTIYLELQE
+488 TICIPC
-499 KEKEQDRNLM
+499 R
-509 NLPVLVVD
+509 
-517 DDKTCCESTVA
+517 
-528 TLKEIGITGE
+528 
-538 WVLSGREAV
+538 
-547 ERCYAHHELKNDY
+547 
-560 FAVILDWKM
+560 
-569 PDMDGIET
+569 T
-577 ARQIRKRIGKEITI
+577 ARK
-591 IVLTSYEFS
+591 
-600 EIEEEAKAAGVDAFI
+600 EEAEPRKSSSDRPQ
-615 AKPLFR
+615 K
-621 SRLTAT
+621 T
-627 LRQFTSGRKEKTA
+627 LA
-640 RNYLDEL
+640 
-647 SEADYTGKRILLVE
+647 GKRILLAE
-661 DNELN
+661 DNDLN
-666 REIAVEILQ
+666 AEIAIELLSEEGLLVDR
-675 MTGAEVETAENGKIA
+675 VSNGVA
-690 VEKVEASPKG
+690 CVEKLEKAAPDF
-700 LYDLIFMDIQMPVMN
+700 YDLIIMDIQMPVMN
-715 GYEATAAIRSLPGE
+715 GYDATRKIRQLEDPFRSSI
-729 QGKLPIVAMTANAF
+729 PIIAMTANAF
-743 AEDVQLAKNTG
+743 AEDRQKALFVG
-754 MNGHIAKPLDMNKL
+754 MNDHVAKPVDMNVL
-768 NDVLENWL
+768 IPVLEKHIRTKKKIKSEIPIRSVSG

>member
-130 DGPDLDTSDFA
+130 DGLDLDTSDFA

-285 VGLTAI
+285 IGYAELSRNHLHEPDKLSEYLSDIRTCGQKMLSI
-291 AGANIESQD
+291 IDNILE
-300 RVIEC
+300 I
-305 LSKITES
+305 
-312 SRHLLGL
+312 
-319 INEVLD
+319 
-325 MARIESGKMTLA
+325 ARIENNQIVLEESICNIEESFDSCIVMFNTA
-337 QEDFNLSELVDN
+337 VQEKHQTITVHKQVANPYVYIDSSHLSE
-349 LITLTKPVLDE
+349 IVLYV
-360 HKHNFD
+360 
-366 IHINHIEH
+366 I
-374 EAVCGDSLRI
+374 
-384 QQVFVNLMSNAI
+384 SNAI
-396 KYTPDGGNITFSIE
+396 KYTGQNGKIDCCLTQKPHEDADWCYMEISIA
-410 EKPNGFSELG
+410 
-420 CYEFTIEDNG
+420 DNG
-430 IGMSPEFQK
+430 IGMSEEFQAH
-439 IMFDPFSR
+439 IFESFSR
-447 ADDHRTTR
+447 EHSSTISGIE
-455 VQGTGLG
+455 GTGLG
-462 MAISRNIVN
+462 MGIVKN
-471 LMNGNIKV
+471 LVDLMHGMIEIQSSPGKG
-479 ESTLHKGTK
+479 STF
-488 ITVTIYLELQE
+488 TICIPC
-499 KEKEQDRNLM
+499 R
-509 NLPVLVVD
+509 
-517 DDKTCCESTVA
+517 
-528 TLKEIGITGE
+528 
-538 WVLSGREAV
+538 
-547 ERCYAHHELKNDY
+547 
-560 FAVILDWKM
+560 
-569 PDMDGIET
+569 T
-577 ARQIRKRIGKEITI
+577 ARK
-591 IVLTSYEFS
+591 
-600 EIEEEAKAAGVDAFI
+600 EEAEPRKSSSDRPQ
-615 AKPLFR
+615 K
-621 SRLTAT
+621 T
-627 LRQFTSGRKEKTA
+627 LA
-640 RNYLDEL
+640 
-647 SEADYTGKRILLVE
+647 GKRILLAE
-661 DNELN
+661 DNDLN
-666 REIAVEILQ
+666 AEIAIELLSEEGLLVDR
-675 MTGAEVETAENGKIA
+675 VSNGVA
-690 VEKVEASPKG
+690 CVEKLEKAAPDF
-700 LYDLIFMDIQMPVMN
+700 YDLILMDIQMPVMN
-715 GYEATAAIRSLPGE
+715 GYDATRKIRQLEDPFRSSI
-729 QGKLPIVAMTANAF
+729 PIIAMTANAF
-743 AEDVQLAKNTG
+743 AEDRQKALFVG
-754 MNGHIAKPLDMNKL
+754 MNDHVAKPVDMNVL
-768 NDVLENWL
+768 IPVLEKHIRTKKEN

>member
-130 DGPDLDTSDFA
+130 DGLDLDTSDFA

-205 AYTFLSKSSRN
+205 VYTFLSKSSRN

-285 VGLTAI
+285 IGYAELSRNHLHEPDKLSEYLS
-291 AGANIESQD
+291 NIRTCGQKM
-300 RVIEC
+300 
-305 LSKITES
+305 LSIIDNILE
-312 SRHLLGL
+312 
-319 INEVLD
+319 I
-325 MARIESGKMTLA
+325 ARIENNQIVLEESICNIEESFDSCIVMFNTA
-337 QEDFNLSELVDN
+337 VQEKHQTITVHKQVANPYVYIDSSHLSE
-349 LITLTKPVLDE
+349 IVL
-360 HKHNFD
+360 NV
-366 IHINHIEH
+366 I
-374 EAVCGDSLRI
+374 
-384 QQVFVNLMSNAI
+384 SNAI
-396 KYTPDGGNITFSIE
+396 KYTGQNGKIDCCLTQKPHEDADWCYMEISIA
-410 EKPNGFSELG
+410 
-420 CYEFTIEDNG
+420 DNG
-430 IGMSPEFQK
+430 IGMSEEFQAH
-439 IMFDPFSR
+439 IFESFSR
-447 ADDHRTTR
+447 EHSSTISGIE
-455 VQGTGLG
+455 GTGLG
-462 MAISRNIVN
+462 MGIVKN
-471 LMNGNIKV
+471 LVDLMHGMIEIQSSPGKG
-479 ESTLHKGTK
+479 STF
-488 ITVTIYLELQE
+488 TICIPC
-499 KEKEQDRNLM
+499 R
-509 NLPVLVVD
+509 
-517 DDKTCCESTVA
+517 
-528 TLKEIGITGE
+528 
-538 WVLSGREAV
+538 
-547 ERCYAHHELKNDY
+547 
-560 FAVILDWKM
+560 
-569 PDMDGIET
+569 T
-577 ARQIRKRIGKEITI
+577 ARK
-591 IVLTSYEFS
+591 
-600 EIEEEAKAAGVDAFI
+600 EEAEPRKSSSDRPQ
-615 AKPLFR
+615 K
-621 SRLTAT
+621 T
-627 LRQFTSGRKEKTA
+627 LA
-640 RNYLDEL
+640 
-647 SEADYTGKRILLVE
+647 GKRILLAE
-661 DNELN
+661 DNDLN
-666 REIAVEILQ
+666 AEIAIELLSEEGLLVDR
-675 MTGAEVETAENGKIA
+675 VSNGVA
-690 VEKVEASPKG
+690 CMEKLEKAAPDF
-700 LYDLIFMDIQMPVMN
+700 YDLILMDIQMPVMN
-715 GYEATAAIRSLPGE
+715 GYDATRKIRQLEDPFRSSI
-729 QGKLPIVAMTANAF
+729 PIIAMTANAF
-743 AEDVQLAKNTG
+743 AEDRQKVLFVG
-754 MNGHIAKPLDMNKL
+754 MNDHVAKPVDMNVL
-768 NDVLENWL
+768 IPVLEKHIRTKKEN

>member
-130 DGPDLDTSDFA
+130 DGLDLDTSDFA

-260 EAANKAKSAFL
+260 EAANKAKSTFL

-285 VGLTAI
+285 IGYAELSRNHLHEPDKLSEYLS
-291 AGANIESQD
+291 NIRTCGQKM
-300 RVIEC
+300 
-305 LSKITES
+305 LSIIDNILE
-312 SRHLLGL
+312 
-319 INEVLD
+319 I
-325 MARIESGKMTLA
+325 ARIENNQIVLEESICNIEESFDSCIVMFNTA
-337 QEDFNLSELVDN
+337 VQEKHQTITVHKQVANPYVYIDSSHLSE
-349 LITLTKPVLDE
+349 IVL
-360 HKHNFD
+360 NV
-366 IHINHIEH
+366 I
-374 EAVCGDSLRI
+374 
-384 QQVFVNLMSNAI
+384 SNAI
-396 KYTPDGGNITFSIE
+396 KYTGQNGKIDCCLTQKPHEDADWCYMEISIA
-410 EKPNGFSELG
+410 
-420 CYEFTIEDNG
+420 DNG
-430 IGMSPEFQK
+430 IGMSEEFQAH
-439 IMFDPFSR
+439 IFESFSR
-447 ADDHRTTR
+447 EHSSTISGIE
-455 VQGTGLG
+455 GTGLG
-462 MAISRNIVN
+462 MGIVKN
-471 LMNGNIKV
+471 LVDLMHGMIEIQSSPGKG
-479 ESTLHKGTK
+479 STF
-488 ITVTIYLELQE
+488 TICIPC
-499 KEKEQDRNLM
+499 R
-509 NLPVLVVD
+509 
-517 DDKTCCESTVA
+517 
-528 TLKEIGITGE
+528 
-538 WVLSGREAV
+538 
-547 ERCYAHHELKNDY
+547 
-560 FAVILDWKM
+560 
-569 PDMDGIET
+569 T
-577 ARQIRKRIGKEITI
+577 ARK
-591 IVLTSYEFS
+591 
-600 EIEEEAKAAGVDAFI
+600 EEAEPRKSSSDRPQ
-615 AKPLFR
+615 K
-621 SRLTAT
+621 T
-627 LRQFTSGRKEKTA
+627 LA
-640 RNYLDEL
+640 
-647 SEADYTGKRILLVE
+647 GKRILLAE
-661 DNELN
+661 DNDLN
-666 REIAVEILQ
+666 AEIAIELLSEEGLLVDR
-675 MTGAEVETAENGKIA
+675 VSNGVA
-690 VEKVEASPKG
+690 CMEKLEKAAPDF
-700 LYDLIFMDIQMPVMN
+700 YDLILMDIQMPVMN
-715 GYEATAAIRSLPGE
+715 GYDATRKIRQLEDPFRSSI
-729 QGKLPIVAMTANAF
+729 PIIAMTANAF
-743 AEDVQLAKNTG
+743 AEDRQKALFVG
-754 MNGHIAKPLDMNKL
+754 MNDHVAKPVDMNVL
-768 NDVLENWL
+768 IPVLEKHIRTKKEN

>member
-1 MSKPRH
+1 MSKLKH

-80 DFTDINTVDNM
+80 DFTDINTVDDM

-130 DGPDLDTSDFA
+130 DGLDLDTSDFA

-285 VGLTAI
+285 IVYAELSRNHLHEPDKLSENLS
-291 AGANIESQD
+291 NIRTCGQKM
-300 RVIEC
+300 
-305 LSKITES
+305 LSIIDNILE
-312 SRHLLGL
+312 
-319 INEVLD
+319 I
-325 MARIESGKMTLA
+325 ARIENNQIVLEESICNIEESFDSCIVMFNTA
-337 QEDFNLSELVDN
+337 VQEKHQTITVHKQVANPYVYIDSSHLSE
-349 LITLTKPVLDE
+349 IVL
-360 HKHNFD
+360 NV
-366 IHINHIEH
+366 I
-374 EAVCGDSLRI
+374 
-384 QQVFVNLMSNAI
+384 SNAI
-396 KYTPDGGNITFSIE
+396 KYTGQNGKIDCCLTQKPHEDADWCYMKISIA
-410 EKPNGFSELG
+410 
-420 CYEFTIEDNG
+420 DNG
-430 IGMSPEFQK
+430 IGMSEEFQTH
-439 IMFDPFSR
+439 IFESFSR
-447 ADDHRTTR
+447 EHSSTISGIE
-455 VQGTGLG
+455 GTGLG
-462 MAISRNIVN
+462 MGIVKN
-471 LMNGNIKV
+471 LVDLMHGTIEIQSSPGKG
-479 ESTLHKGTK
+479 STF
-488 ITVTIYLELQE
+488 TICIPC
-499 KEKEQDRNLM
+499 R
-509 NLPVLVVD
+509 
-517 DDKTCCESTVA
+517 
-528 TLKEIGITGE
+528 
-538 WVLSGREAV
+538 
-547 ERCYAHHELKNDY
+547 
-560 FAVILDWKM
+560 
-569 PDMDGIET
+569 T
-577 ARQIRKRIGKEITI
+577 ARK
-591 IVLTSYEFS
+591 
-600 EIEEEAKAAGVDAFI
+600 EEAEPRKSSSDRPQ
-615 AKPLFR
+615 K
-621 SRLTAT
+621 T
-627 LRQFTSGRKEKTA
+627 LA
-640 RNYLDEL
+640 
-647 SEADYTGKRILLVE
+647 GKRILLAE
-661 DNELN
+661 DNDLN
-666 REIAVEILQ
+666 AEIAIELLSEEGLLVDR
-675 MTGAEVETAENGKIA
+675 VSNGVA
-690 VEKVEASPKG
+690 CVEKLEKAAPDF
-700 LYDLIFMDIQMPVMN
+700 YDLILMDIQMPVMN
-715 GYEATAAIRSLPGE
+715 GYDATRKIRQLDDPFRSSI
-729 QGKLPIVAMTANAF
+729 PIIAMTANAF
-743 AEDVQLAKNTG
+743 AEDRQKALFVG
-754 MNGHIAKPLDMNKL
+754 MNDHVAKPVDMNVL
-768 NDVLENWL
+768 IPVLEKHIRNKKEN

>member
-130 DGPDLDTSDFA
+130 DGLDLDTSDFA

-285 VGLTAI
+285 IGYAELSRNHLHEPDKLSEYLS
-291 AGANIESQD
+291 NIRTCGQKM
-300 RVIEC
+300 
-305 LSKITES
+305 LSIIDNILE
-312 SRHLLGL
+312 
-319 INEVLD
+319 I
-325 MARIESGKMTLA
+325 ARIENNQIVLEENICNIEESFDSCIVMFNTA
-337 QEDFNLSELVDN
+337 VQEKHQTITVQQVANPYVYIDSSHLSE
-349 LITLTKPVLDE
+349 IVL
-360 HKHNFD
+360 NV
-366 IHINHIEH
+366 I
-374 EAVCGDSLRI
+374 
-384 QQVFVNLMSNAI
+384 SNAI
-396 KYTPDGGNITFSIE
+396 KYTGQNGKIDCCLTQKPHEDADWCYMEISIA
-410 EKPNGFSELG
+410 
-420 CYEFTIEDNG
+420 DNG
-430 IGMSPEFQK
+430 IGMSEEFQAH
-439 IMFDPFSR
+439 IFESFSR
-447 ADDHRTTR
+447 EHSSTISGIE
-455 VQGTGLG
+455 GTGLG
-462 MAISRNIVN
+462 MGIVKN
-471 LMNGNIKV
+471 LVDLMHGMIEIQSSPGKG
-479 ESTLHKGTK
+479 STF
-488 ITVTIYLELQE
+488 TICIPC
-499 KEKEQDRNLM
+499 R
-509 NLPVLVVD
+509 
-517 DDKTCCESTVA
+517 
-528 TLKEIGITGE
+528 
-538 WVLSGREAV
+538 
-547 ERCYAHHELKNDY
+547 
-560 FAVILDWKM
+560 
-569 PDMDGIET
+569 T
-577 ARQIRKRIGKEITI
+577 ARK
-591 IVLTSYEFS
+591 
-600 EIEEEAKAAGVDAFI
+600 EEAEPRKSSSDRPQ
-615 AKPLFR
+615 K
-621 SRLTAT
+621 T
-627 LRQFTSGRKEKTA
+627 LA
-640 RNYLDEL
+640 
-647 SEADYTGKRILLVE
+647 GKRILLAE
-661 DNELN
+661 DNDLN
-666 REIAVEILQ
+666 AEIAIELLSEEGLLVDR
-675 MTGAEVETAENGKIA
+675 VSNGVA
-690 VEKVEASPKG
+690 CVEKLEKAAPDF
-700 LYDLIFMDIQMPVMN
+700 YDLILMDIQMPVMN
-715 GYEATAAIRSLPGE
+715 GYDATRKIRQLEDPFRSSI
-729 QGKLPIVAMTANAF
+729 PIIAMTANAF
-743 AEDVQLAKNTG
+743 AEDRQKALFVG
-754 MNGHIAKPLDMNKL
+754 MNDHVAKPVDMNVL
-768 NDVLENWL
+768 IPVLEKHIRTKKEN

>member
-80 DFTDINTVDNM
+80 DFTDINTVDDM

-130 DGPDLDTSDFA
+130 DGLDLDTSDFA
-141 YPGTYIEDEM
+141 YPGTYIKDEM
-151 IPYINSALSGKTI
+151 IPYINSTLSGKTI

-285 VGLTAI
+285 IGYAELSRNHLHEPDKLSEYLS
-291 AGANIESQD
+291 NIRTCGQKM
-300 RVIEC
+300 
-305 LSKITES
+305 LSIIDNILE
-312 SRHLLGL
+312 
-319 INEVLD
+319 I
-325 MARIESGKMTLA
+325 ARIENNQIVLEESICNIEESFDSCIVMFNTA
-337 QEDFNLSELVDN
+337 VQEKHQTITVHKQVANPYVYIDSSHLSE
-349 LITLTKPVLDE
+349 IVL
-360 HKHNFD
+360 NV
-366 IHINHIEH
+366 I
-374 EAVCGDSLRI
+374 
-384 QQVFVNLMSNAI
+384 SNAI
-396 KYTPDGGNITFSIE
+396 KYTGQNGKIDCCLTQKPHEDADWCYMEISIA
-410 EKPNGFSELG
+410 
-420 CYEFTIEDNG
+420 DNG
-430 IGMSPEFQK
+430 IGMSEEFQAH
-439 IMFDPFSR
+439 IFESFSR
-447 ADDHRTTR
+447 EHSSTISGIE
-455 VQGTGLG
+455 GTGLG
-462 MAISRNIVN
+462 MGIVKN
-471 LMNGNIKV
+471 LVDLMHGTIEIQSSPGKG
-479 ESTLHKGTK
+479 STF
-488 ITVTIYLELQE
+488 TICIPC
-499 KEKEQDRNLM
+499 R
-509 NLPVLVVD
+509 
-517 DDKTCCESTVA
+517 TA
-528 TLKEIGITGE
+528 LKE
-538 WVLSGREAV
+538 EA
-547 ERCYAHHELKNDY
+547 E
-560 FAVILDWKM
+560 
-569 PDMDGIET
+569 P
-577 ARQIRKRIGKEITI
+577 RKSSSDRPQK
-591 IVLTSYEFS
+591 
-600 EIEEEAKAAGVDAFI
+600 
-615 AKPLFR
+615 
-621 SRLTAT
+621 T
-627 LRQFTSGRKEKTA
+627 LA
-640 RNYLDEL
+640 
-647 SEADYTGKRILLVE
+647 GKRILLAE
-661 DNELN
+661 DNDLN
-666 REIAVEILQ
+666 AEIAIELLSEEGLLVDR
-675 MTGAEVETAENGKIA
+675 VSNGVA
-690 VEKVEASPKG
+690 CVEKLEKVAPDF
-700 LYDLIFMDIQMPVMN
+700 YDLILMDIQMPVMN
-715 GYEATAAIRSLPGE
+715 GYDATRKIRQLEDPFRSSI
-729 QGKLPIVAMTANAF
+729 PIIAMTANAF
-743 AEDVQLAKNTG
+743 AEDRQKALFVG
-754 MNGHIAKPLDMNKL
+754 MNDHVAKPVDMNVL
-768 NDVLENWL
+768 IPVLEKHIRTKKEN

>member
-130 DGPDLDTSDFA
+130 DGLDLDTSDFA

-285 VGLTAI
+285 IGYAELSRNHLHEPDKLSEYLS
-291 AGANIESQD
+291 NIRTCRQKM
-300 RVIEC
+300 
-305 LSKITES
+305 LSIIDNILE
-312 SRHLLGL
+312 
-319 INEVLD
+319 I
-325 MARIESGKMTLA
+325 ARIENNQIVLEESICNIEESFDSCIVMFNTA
-337 QEDFNLSELVDN
+337 VQEKHQTITVHKQVANPYVYIDSSHLSE
-349 LITLTKPVLDE
+349 IVL
-360 HKHNFD
+360 NV
-366 IHINHIEH
+366 I
-374 EAVCGDSLRI
+374 
-384 QQVFVNLMSNAI
+384 SNAI
-396 KYTPDGGNITFSIE
+396 KYTGQNGKIDCCLTQKPHEDADWCYMEISIA
-410 EKPNGFSELG
+410 
-420 CYEFTIEDNG
+420 DNG
-430 IGMSPEFQK
+430 IGMSEEFQAH
-439 IMFDPFSR
+439 IFESFSR
-447 ADDHRTTR
+447 EHSSTISGIE
-455 VQGTGLG
+455 GTGLG
-462 MAISRNIVN
+462 MGIVKN
-471 LMNGNIKV
+471 LVDLMHGTIEIQSSPGKG
-479 ESTLHKGTK
+479 STF
-488 ITVTIYLELQE
+488 TICIPC
-499 KEKEQDRNLM
+499 R
-509 NLPVLVVD
+509 
-517 DDKTCCESTVA
+517 TA
-528 TLKEIGITGE
+528 LKE
-538 WVLSGREAV
+538 EA
-547 ERCYAHHELKNDY
+547 E
-560 FAVILDWKM
+560 
-569 PDMDGIET
+569 P
-577 ARQIRKRIGKEITI
+577 RKSSSDRPQK
-591 IVLTSYEFS
+591 
-600 EIEEEAKAAGVDAFI
+600 
-615 AKPLFR
+615 
-621 SRLTAT
+621 T
-627 LRQFTSGRKEKTA
+627 LA
-640 RNYLDEL
+640 
-647 SEADYTGKRILLVE
+647 GKRILLAE
-661 DNELN
+661 DNDLN
-666 REIAVEILQ
+666 AEIAIELLSEEGLLVDR
-675 MTGAEVETAENGKIA
+675 VSNGVA
-690 VEKVEASPKG
+690 CVEKLEKVAPDF
-700 LYDLIFMDIQMPVMN
+700 YDLILMDIQMPVMN
-715 GYEATAAIRSLPGE
+715 GYDATRKIRQLEDPFRSSI
-729 QGKLPIVAMTANAF
+729 PIIAMTANAF
-743 AEDVQLAKNTG
+743 AEDRQKALFVG
-754 MNGHIAKPLDMNKL
+754 MNDHVAKPVDMNVL
-768 NDVLENWL
+768 IPVLEKHIRTKKEN

>member
-130 DGPDLDTSDFA
+130 DGLDLDTSDFA

-285 VGLTAI
+285 IGYAELSRNHLHEPDKLSEYLS
-291 AGANIESQD
+291 NIRTCGQKM
-300 RVIEC
+300 
-305 LSKITES
+305 LSIIDNILE
-312 SRHLLGL
+312 
-319 INEVLD
+319 I
-325 MARIESGKMTLA
+325 ARIENNQIVLEESICNIEESFDSCIVMFNTA
-337 QEDFNLSELVDN
+337 VQEKHQTITVHKQVANPYVYIDSSHLSE
-349 LITLTKPVLDE
+349 IVL
-360 HKHNFD
+360 NV
-366 IHINHIEH
+366 I
-374 EAVCGDSLRI
+374 
-384 QQVFVNLMSNAI
+384 SNAI
-396 KYTPDGGNITFSIE
+396 KYTGQNGKIDCCLTQKPHKDADWCYMEISIA
-410 EKPNGFSELG
+410 
-420 CYEFTIEDNG
+420 DNG
-430 IGMSPEFQK
+430 IGMSEEFQAH
-439 IMFDPFSR
+439 IFESFSR
-447 ADDHRTTR
+447 EHSSTISGIE
-455 VQGTGLG
+455 GTGLG
-462 MAISRNIVN
+462 MGIVKN
-471 LMNGNIKV
+471 LVDLMHGTIEIQSSPGKG
-479 ESTLHKGTK
+479 STF
-488 ITVTIYLELQE
+488 TICIPC
-499 KEKEQDRNLM
+499 R
-509 NLPVLVVD
+509 
-517 DDKTCCESTVA
+517 TA
-528 TLKEIGITGE
+528 LKE
-538 WVLSGREAV
+538 EA
-547 ERCYAHHELKNDY
+547 E
-560 FAVILDWKM
+560 
-569 PDMDGIET
+569 P
-577 ARQIRKRIGKEITI
+577 RKSSSDRPQK
-591 IVLTSYEFS
+591 
-600 EIEEEAKAAGVDAFI
+600 
-615 AKPLFR
+615 
-621 SRLTAT
+621 T
-627 LRQFTSGRKEKTA
+627 LA
-640 RNYLDEL
+640 
-647 SEADYTGKRILLVE
+647 GKRILLAE
-661 DNELN
+661 DNDLN
-666 REIAVEILQ
+666 AEIAIELLSEEGLLVDR
-675 MTGAEVETAENGKIA
+675 VSNGVA
-690 VEKVEASPKG
+690 CVEKLEKVAPDF
-700 LYDLIFMDIQMPVMN
+700 YDLILMDIQMPVMN
-715 GYEATAAIRSLPGE
+715 GYDATRKIRQLEDPFRSSI
-729 QGKLPIVAMTANAF
+729 PIIAMTANAF
-743 AEDVQLAKNTG
+743 AEDRQKALFVG
-754 MNGHIAKPLDMNKL
+754 MNDHVAKPVDMNVL
-768 NDVLENWL
+768 IPVLEKHIRTKKEN

>member
-130 DGPDLDTSDFA
+130 DGLDLDTSDFA

-285 VGLTAI
+285 IGYAELSRNHLHEPDKLSEYLSDIRTCGQKMLSI
-291 AGANIESQD
+291 IDNILE
-300 RVIEC
+300 I
-305 LSKITES
+305 
-312 SRHLLGL
+312 
-319 INEVLD
+319 
-325 MARIESGKMTLA
+325 ARIENNQIVLEESICNIEESFDSCIVMFNTA
-337 QEDFNLSELVDN
+337 VQEKHQTITVHKQVANPYVYIDSSHLSE
-349 LITLTKPVLDE
+349 IVL
-360 HKHNFD
+360 NV
-366 IHINHIEH
+366 I
-374 EAVCGDSLRI
+374 
-384 QQVFVNLMSNAI
+384 SNAI
-396 KYTPDGGNITFSIE
+396 KYTGQNGKIDCCLTQKPHEDADWCYMEISIA
-410 EKPNGFSELG
+410 
-420 CYEFTIEDNG
+420 DNG
-430 IGMSPEFQK
+430 IGMSEEFQAH
-439 IMFDPFSR
+439 IFESFSR
-447 ADDHRTTR
+447 EHSSTISGIE
-455 VQGTGLG
+455 GTGLG
-462 MAISRNIVN
+462 MGIVKN
-471 LMNGNIKV
+471 LVDLMHGMIEIQSSPGKG
-479 ESTLHKGTK
+479 STF
-488 ITVTIYLELQE
+488 TICIPC
-499 KEKEQDRNLM
+499 R
-509 NLPVLVVD
+509 
-517 DDKTCCESTVA
+517 
-528 TLKEIGITGE
+528 
-538 WVLSGREAV
+538 
-547 ERCYAHHELKNDY
+547 
-560 FAVILDWKM
+560 
-569 PDMDGIET
+569 T
-577 ARQIRKRIGKEITI
+577 ARK
-591 IVLTSYEFS
+591 
-600 EIEEEAKAAGVDAFI
+600 EEAEPRKSSSDHPQ
-615 AKPLFR
+615 K
-621 SRLTAT
+621 T
-627 LRQFTSGRKEKTA
+627 LA
-640 RNYLDEL
+640 
-647 SEADYTGKRILLVE
+647 GKRILLAE
-661 DNELN
+661 DNDLN
-666 REIAVEILQ
+666 AEIAIELLSEEDLLVDR
-675 MTGAEVETAENGKIA
+675 VSNGVA
-690 VEKVEASPKG
+690 CVEKLEKAAPDF
-700 LYDLIFMDIQMPVMN
+700 YDLILMDIQMPVMN
-715 GYEATAAIRSLPGE
+715 GYDATRKIRQLEDPFRSSI
-729 QGKLPIVAMTANAF
+729 PIIAMTANAF
-743 AEDVQLAKNTG
+743 AEDRQKALFVG
-754 MNGHIAKPLDMNKL
+754 MNDHVAKPVDMNVL
-768 NDVLENWL
+768 IPVLEKHIRTKKEN

>member
-80 DFTDINTVDNM
+80 DFTDINTVDNI

-130 DGPDLDTSDFA
+130 DGLDLDTSDFA

-285 VGLTAI
+285 IGYAELSRNHLHEPDKLSEYLS
-291 AGANIESQD
+291 NIRTCGQKM
-300 RVIEC
+300 
-305 LSKITES
+305 LSIIDNILE
-312 SRHLLGL
+312 
-319 INEVLD
+319 I
-325 MARIESGKMTLA
+325 ARIENNQIVLEENICNIEESFDSCIVMFNTA
-337 QEDFNLSELVDN
+337 VQEKHQTITVHKQVANPYVYIDSSHLSE
-349 LITLTKPVLDE
+349 IVL
-360 HKHNFD
+360 NV
-366 IHINHIEH
+366 I
-374 EAVCGDSLRI
+374 
-384 QQVFVNLMSNAI
+384 SNAI
-396 KYTPDGGNITFSIE
+396 KYTGQNGKIDCCLTQKPHEDADWCYMEISIA
-410 EKPNGFSELG
+410 
-420 CYEFTIEDNG
+420 DNG
-430 IGMSPEFQK
+430 IGMSEEFQAH
-439 IMFDPFSR
+439 IFESFSR
-447 ADDHRTTR
+447 EHSSTISGIE
-455 VQGTGLG
+455 GTGLG
-462 MAISRNIVN
+462 MGIVKN
-471 LMNGNIKV
+471 LVDLMHGMIEIQSSPGKG
-479 ESTLHKGTK
+479 STF
-488 ITVTIYLELQE
+488 TICIPC
-499 KEKEQDRNLM
+499 R
-509 NLPVLVVD
+509 
-517 DDKTCCESTVA
+517 
-528 TLKEIGITGE
+528 
-538 WVLSGREAV
+538 
-547 ERCYAHHELKNDY
+547 
-560 FAVILDWKM
+560 
-569 PDMDGIET
+569 T
-577 ARQIRKRIGKEITI
+577 ARK
-591 IVLTSYEFS
+591 
-600 EIEEEAKAAGVDAFI
+600 EEAEPRKSSSDRPQ
-615 AKPLFR
+615 K
-621 SRLTAT
+621 T
-627 LRQFTSGRKEKTA
+627 LA
-640 RNYLDEL
+640 
-647 SEADYTGKRILLVE
+647 GKRILLAE
-661 DNELN
+661 DNDLN
-666 REIAVEILQ
+666 AEIAIELLSEEGLLVDR
-675 MTGAEVETAENGKIA
+675 VSNGVA
-690 VEKVEASPKG
+690 CVEKLEKAAPDF
-700 LYDLIFMDIQMPVMN
+700 YDLILMDIQMPVMN
-715 GYEATAAIRSLPGE
+715 GYDATRKIRQLEDPFRSSI
-729 QGKLPIVAMTANAF
+729 PIIAMTANAF
-743 AEDVQLAKNTG
+743 AEDRQKALFVG
-754 MNGHIAKPLDMNKL
+754 MNDHVAKPVDMNVL
-768 NDVLENWL
+768 IPVLEKHIRTKKEN

>member
-130 DGPDLDTSDFA
+130 DGLDLDTSDFA

-285 VGLTAI
+285 IGYAELSRNHLHEPDKLSEYLS
-291 AGANIESQD
+291 NIRTCGQKM
-300 RVIEC
+300 
-305 LSKITES
+305 LSIIDNILE
-312 SRHLLGL
+312 
-319 INEVLD
+319 I
-325 MARIESGKMTLA
+325 ARIENNQIVLEESICNIEESFDSCIVMFNTA
-337 QEDFNLSELVDN
+337 VQEKHQTITVHKQVANPYVYIDSSHLSE
-349 LITLTKPVLDE
+349 IVL
-360 HKHNFD
+360 NV
-366 IHINHIEH
+366 I
-374 EAVCGDSLRI
+374 
-384 QQVFVNLMSNAI
+384 SNAI
-396 KYTPDGGNITFSIE
+396 KYTGQNGKIDCCLTQKPHEDADWCYMEISIA
-410 EKPNGFSELG
+410 
-420 CYEFTIEDNG
+420 DNG
-430 IGMSPEFQK
+430 IGMSEEFQAH
-439 IMFDPFSR
+439 IFESFSR
-447 ADDHRTTR
+447 EHSSTISGIE
-455 VQGTGLG
+455 GTGLG
-462 MAISRNIVN
+462 MGIVKN
-471 LMNGNIKV
+471 LVDLMHGTIEIQSSPGKG
-479 ESTLHKGTK
+479 STF
-488 ITVTIYLELQE
+488 TICIPC
-499 KEKEQDRNLM
+499 R
-509 NLPVLVVD
+509 
-517 DDKTCCESTVA
+517 TA
-528 TLKEIGITGE
+528 LKE
-538 WVLSGREAV
+538 EA
-547 ERCYAHHELKNDY
+547 E
-560 FAVILDWKM
+560 
-569 PDMDGIET
+569 P
-577 ARQIRKRIGKEITI
+577 RKSSSDRPQK
-591 IVLTSYEFS
+591 
-600 EIEEEAKAAGVDAFI
+600 
-615 AKPLFR
+615 
-621 SRLTAT
+621 T
-627 LRQFTSGRKEKTA
+627 LA
-640 RNYLDEL
+640 
-647 SEADYTGKRILLVE
+647 GKRILLAE
-661 DNELN
+661 DNDLN
-666 REIAVEILQ
+666 AEIAIELLTEEGLLVDR
-675 MTGAEVETAENGKIA
+675 VSNGVA
-690 VEKVEASPKG
+690 CVEKLEKVAPDF
-700 LYDLIFMDIQMPVMN
+700 YDLILMDIQMPVMN
-715 GYEATAAIRSLPGE
+715 GYDATRKIRQLEDPFRSSI
-729 QGKLPIVAMTANAF
+729 PIIAMTANAF
-743 AEDVQLAKNTG
+743 AEDRQKALFVG
-754 MNGHIAKPLDMNKL
+754 MNDHVAKPVDMNVL
-768 NDVLENWL
+768 IPVLEKHIRTKKEN

>member
-7 ADKDSAPTSSGPKQ
+7 ADKDSAPASSGPKQ

-130 DGPDLDTSDFA
+130 DGLDLDTSDFA

-285 VGLTAI
+285 IGYAELSRNHLHEPDKLSEYLS
-291 AGANIESQD
+291 NIRTCGQKM
-300 RVIEC
+300 
-305 LSKITES
+305 LSIIDNILE
-312 SRHLLGL
+312 
-319 INEVLD
+319 I
-325 MARIESGKMTLA
+325 ARIENNQIVLEESICNIEESFDSCIVMFNTA
-337 QEDFNLSELVDN
+337 VQEKHQTITVHKQVANPYVYIDSSHLSE
-349 LITLTKPVLDE
+349 IVL
-360 HKHNFD
+360 NV
-366 IHINHIEH
+366 I
-374 EAVCGDSLRI
+374 
-384 QQVFVNLMSNAI
+384 SNAI
-396 KYTPDGGNITFSIE
+396 KYTGQNGKIDCCLTQKPHEDADWCYMEISIA
-410 EKPNGFSELG
+410 
-420 CYEFTIEDNG
+420 DNG
-430 IGMSPEFQK
+430 IGMSEEFQAH
-439 IMFDPFSR
+439 IFESFSR
-447 ADDHRTTR
+447 EHSSTISGIE
-455 VQGTGLG
+455 GTGLG
-462 MAISRNIVN
+462 MGIVKN
-471 LMNGNIKV
+471 LVDLMHGTIEIQSSPGKG
-479 ESTLHKGTK
+479 STF
-488 ITVTIYLELQE
+488 TICIPC
-499 KEKEQDRNLM
+499 R
-509 NLPVLVVD
+509 
-517 DDKTCCESTVA
+517 
-528 TLKEIGITGE
+528 
-538 WVLSGREAV
+538 
-547 ERCYAHHELKNDY
+547 
-560 FAVILDWKM
+560 
-569 PDMDGIET
+569 T
-577 ARQIRKRIGKEITI
+577 ARK
-591 IVLTSYEFS
+591 
-600 EIEEEAKAAGVDAFI
+600 EEAEPRKSSSDRPQ
-615 AKPLFR
+615 K
-621 SRLTAT
+621 T
-627 LRQFTSGRKEKTA
+627 LA
-640 RNYLDEL
+640 
-647 SEADYTGKRILLVE
+647 GKRILLAE
-661 DNELN
+661 DNDLN
-666 REIAVEILQ
+666 AEIAIELLSEEGLLVDR
-675 MTGAEVETAENGKIA
+675 VSNGVA
-690 VEKVEASPKG
+690 CVEKLEKAAPDF
-700 LYDLIFMDIQMPVMN
+700 YDLILMDIQMPVMN
-715 GYEATAAIRSLPGE
+715 GYDATRKIRQLEDPFRSSI
-729 QGKLPIVAMTANAF
+729 PIIAMTANAF
-743 AEDVQLAKNTG
+743 AEDRQKALFVG
-754 MNGHIAKPLDMNKL
+754 MNDHVAKPVDMNVL
-768 NDVLENWL
+768 IPVLEKHIRTKKEN

>member
-130 DGPDLDTSDFA
+130 DGLDLDTSDFA

-260 EAANKAKSAFL
+260 GAANKAKSAFL

-285 VGLTAI
+285 IGYAELSLNHLHEPDKLSEYLSDIRTCGQKMLSI
-291 AGANIESQD
+291 IDNILE
-300 RVIEC
+300 I
-305 LSKITES
+305 
-312 SRHLLGL
+312 
-319 INEVLD
+319 
-325 MARIESGKMTLA
+325 ARIENNQIVLEESICNIEESFDSCIVMFNTA
-337 QEDFNLSELVDN
+337 VQEKHQTITVHKQVANPYVYIDSSHLSE
-349 LITLTKPVLDE
+349 IVL
-360 HKHNFD
+360 NV
-366 IHINHIEH
+366 I
-374 EAVCGDSLRI
+374 
-384 QQVFVNLMSNAI
+384 SNAI
-396 KYTPDGGNITFSIE
+396 KYTGQNGKIDCCLTQKPHEDADWCYMEISIA
-410 EKPNGFSELG
+410 
-420 CYEFTIEDNG
+420 DNG
-430 IGMSPEFQK
+430 IGMSEEFQAH
-439 IMFDPFSR
+439 IFESFSR
-447 ADDHRTTR
+447 EHSSTISGIE
-455 VQGTGLG
+455 GTGLG
-462 MAISRNIVN
+462 MGIVKN
-471 LMNGNIKV
+471 LVDLMHGMIEIQSSPGKG
-479 ESTLHKGTK
+479 STF
-488 ITVTIYLELQE
+488 TICIPC
-499 KEKEQDRNLM
+499 R
-509 NLPVLVVD
+509 
-517 DDKTCCESTVA
+517 TA
-528 TLKEIGITGE
+528 LKE
-538 WVLSGREAV
+538 EA
-547 ERCYAHHELKNDY
+547 E
-560 FAVILDWKM
+560 
-569 PDMDGIET
+569 P
-577 ARQIRKRIGKEITI
+577 RKSSSDRPQK
-591 IVLTSYEFS
+591 
-600 EIEEEAKAAGVDAFI
+600 
-615 AKPLFR
+615 
-621 SRLTAT
+621 T
-627 LRQFTSGRKEKTA
+627 LA
-640 RNYLDEL
+640 
-647 SEADYTGKRILLVE
+647 GKRILLAE
-661 DNELN
+661 DNDLN
-666 REIAVEILQ
+666 AEIAIELLSEEGLLVDR
-675 MTGAEVETAENGKIA
+675 VSNGVA
-690 VEKVEASPKG
+690 CVEKLEKVAPDF
-700 LYDLIFMDIQMPVMN
+700 YDLILMDIQMPVMN
-715 GYEATAAIRSLPGE
+715 GYDATRKIRQLEDPFRSSI
-729 QGKLPIVAMTANAF
+729 PIIAMTANAF
-743 AEDVQLAKNTG
+743 AEDRQKALFVG
-754 MNGHIAKPLDMNKL
+754 MNDHVAKPVDMNVL
-768 NDVLENWL
+768 IPVLEKHIRTKKEN